1 MTLGGVI
8 YLLSI
13 ADKRMKGTTR
23 RNLDMFQQLCGDKA
37 LARVILGTTNWGE
50 VDENVGKMR
59 EEQLI
64 KTFWNTMIDSKSK
77 SLRFDKTKGLGSAQ
91 VFLNSILDQLDF
103 DENKEILNDN
113 VLRIQNELV
122 ELEQRIPETAAGKEL
137 RYTLEQLLELQKE
150 GVNFEKVEPLLET
163 QLKNDPEMTKN
174 FPVMILY
181 SFSLSLYSDLD

>member
-1 MTLGGVI
+1 MTLGGVT
-8 YLLSI
+8 YLQSI
-13 ADKRMKGTTR
+13 ADKRMMGTTR
-23 RNLDMFQQLCGDKA
+23 RNLDMFSQLCGDKA
-37 LARVILGTTNWGE
+37 PARVVLGTTNWGD
-50 VDENVGKMR
+50 VDKKVGEIR
-59 EEQLI
+59 EQQLA
-64 KTFWNTMIDSKSK
+64 KTFWKSMISSGSKL
-77 SLRFDKTKGLGSAQ
+77 LRFDKTERSARAF
-91 VFLNSILDQLDF
+91 VEAILNQLEF
-103 DENKEILNDN
+103 GGKEEILNDN
-113 VLRIQNELV
+113 FLRIQNELV